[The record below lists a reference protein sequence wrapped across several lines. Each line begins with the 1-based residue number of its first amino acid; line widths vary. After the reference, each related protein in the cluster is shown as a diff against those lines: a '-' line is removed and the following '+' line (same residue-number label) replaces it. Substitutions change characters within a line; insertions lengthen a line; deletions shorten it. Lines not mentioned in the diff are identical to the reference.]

1 MAWILIIIILTLLDQ
16 VTKTLI
22 RSNVDKTQAITVIN
36 NFFYITHRTNK
47 GAAWSFLANKDWG
60 IYALAAISFIASL
73 IMIYIVVKSHN
84 PKFRAVISVICAGSI
99 GNFIDRAFLG
109 GVTDFLEFH
118 FGNYIFPTFNVA
130 DSLIVCGSAAMIL
143 FMLTDGKFLSDF
155 TEKES

>member
-1 MAWILIIIILTLLDQ
+1 MAWILIIILLTVFDQ
-16 VTKTLI
+16 ITKIII
-22 RSNVDKTQAITVIN
+22 RTNIGKNQGIEVIE

-60 IYALAAISFIASL
+60 IYALAVISFVASCV
-73 IMIYIVVKSHN
+73 MIYLIFKSQN
-84 PKFRAVISVICAGSI
+84 KRFSLVISVICAGSI

-118 FGNYIFPTFNVA
+118 FGSYIFPTFNVA

-143 FMLTDGKFLSDF
+143 LMIFDKHFLSDF
-155 TEKES
+155 VEKEK